1 MRKKQEECSI
11 IEAEVVQE
19 TEELETEVVE
29 ISSFLIWLDTKCMK
43 IEKELKDLFDKGK
56 NVKFIYP
63 EIITIFKILN
73 VEKKQLSECG
83 SDIEAALDKFQDII
97 ALINRN
103 AVFVPEI
110 ENFSIFMGWTSR
122 KYKQMAQ
129 STDEEIREAMEL
141 VDDYIFAC
149 QYNAGQ
155 SGILKGNLTK
165 FRSQL
170 SGSHG
175 QGVVTS
181 KESSDINK
189 NVKQE
194 KSQEQLLKELSR
206 MGFDTQ
212 LPDNRKK

>member
-1 MRKKQEECSI
+1 MKKKKDEFQI
-11 IEAEVVQE
+11 IEAEVLNE
-19 TEELETEVVE
+19 SEELETEIVE
-29 ISSFLIWLDTKCMK
+29 LSSFSIWLDTKCKK
-43 IEKELKDLFDKGK
+43 IETKLNDLFSQQKL
-56 NVKFIYP
+56 VQFIYP
-63 EIITIFKILN
+63 EIITIFKIMN
-73 VEKKQLSECG
+73 QEKKMLSESG
-83 SDIEAALDKFQDII
+83 SDIEAALDKFQDIV
-97 ALINRN
+97 ASINRH

-110 ENFSIFMGWTSR
+110 ENFSIFMGWSSR
-122 KYKQMAQ
+122 RYKQMTQ
-129 STDEEIREAMEL
+129 STDEEIRESMEL

-194 KSQEQLLKELSR
+194 KSPEQLLKELSR

-212 LPDNRKK
+212 IPERKK